1 MEKKF
6 LIVMMISLQTIAF
19 AGDTLH
25 IKSIEITATP
35 NYITTK
41 QDKIDSLT
49 TISLQFNSLDAA
61 LMQESGMT
69 IKTYGLGMLA
79 SPSLRGGSAQQTAV
93 LWHGLNIQNSMLG
106 QVDLSSIPLGMFTN
120 ASVDYTS
127 QTNGGL
133 NATSGSIALKDNT
146 NNPQRFEI
154 GSSVS
159 TLQGYSNLF
168 KANFAGKKFSS
179 HSKIFHLQSENKYA
193 YKNYLK
199 PTHPAE
205 TMQGAQ
211 QNMLVLMQDLNW
223 TITEKNKIET
233 SVWFTQRHRNI
244 PPTILQHT
252 KSALQVDN
260 SFKAI
265 IESKNQLRCSVLNAR
280 FAYLKDVLNY
290 TDTGITGNNRW
301 NGIVAETDWK
311 KKLSAKHEL
320 SLFYNLSTFN
330 GISNSYLNKNNTQ
343 QRQSISANYLFTMNN
358 SLFFA
363 ANASAIQI
371 NFKEIAPQLKLQID
385 KQFEV
390 NAKNK
395 VALKAALY
403 NAYRYPTLNDLYWNP
418 GGNINLQPEK
428 SLCAETNLAYE
439 TNNFSGEVS
448 AFSKHVNNW
457 IIWLPTNGYW
467 SPINAASV
475 WSRGFESTVNYK
487 QRMNQVTLKLKLIYA
502 YILSTNQK
510 STIANDVNLY
520 KQLIYV
526 PLYKTTANIS
536 LCYKT
541 GFLNISNQYTGYR
554 FTSADN
560 KQFLNPYLVSNATI
574 GYGFHIKKVNAQTTL
589 SINNIF
595 NTEYESIAY
604 RPMPLRYVELSIKLN
619 F

>member
-1 MEKKF
+1 MVKKF
-6 LIVMMISLQTIAF
+6 LIMWMICLQTVVF

-25 IKSIEITATP
+25 IKSIEITASP

-61 LMQESGMT
+61 LMQESGMA

-106 QVDLSSIPLGMFTN
+106 QVDLSSIPLGMFTA

-133 NATSGSIALKDNT
+133 NATSGSIALKDN
-146 NNPQRFEI
+146 NNSQRFEI

-168 KANFAGKKFSS
+168 KAHFAGKKFSS
-179 HSKIFHLQSENKYA
+179 HSKIFHLESENKYA

-205 TMQGAQ
+205 RMQGAKQ
-211 QNMLVLMQDLNW
+211 KMLVLMQDLNW
-223 TITEKNKIET
+223 TITEKNKIEA

-244 PPTILQHT
+244 PPTILQNT
-252 KSALQVDN
+252 KSALQFDN

-265 IESKNQLRCSVLNAR
+265 IESKNQFRGSLLNVRVA
-280 FAYLKDVLNY
+280 FLKDVLNY

-301 NGIVAETDWK
+301 SGIVAETDWK
-311 KKLSAKHEL
+311 KKLGAKHEL
-320 SLFYNLSTFN
+320 SLFYNFSTFN

-343 QRQSISANYLFTMNN
+343 TRQSAIASYLYTISN
-358 SLFFA
+358 SLFLA

-371 NFKEIAPQLKLQID
+371 NFKEVAPQLKLQVD

-390 NAKNK
+390 SPKNR

-403 NAYRYPTLNDLYWNP
+403 NAYRYPTLNDLFWNP

-428 SLCAETNLAYE
+428 SLCAETNLSYE
-439 TNNFSGEVS
+439 TTNFSGEVS

-475 WSRGFESTVNYK
+475 WCRGLESTVNYQQSISK
-487 QRMNQVTLKLKLIYA
+487 VTLKLKLIYA

-510 STIANDVNLY
+510 SNIANDVNLY

-526 PLYKTTANIS
+526 PLYKSTANIS

-541 GFLNISNQYTGYR
+541 IFLNISNQYTGYR
-554 FTSADN
+554 YTSADN
-560 KQFLNPYLVSNATI
+560 IQFLNPYLVSNATV
-574 GYGFHIKKVNAQTTL
+574 GYGFHIKKVNAQTTFTV
-589 SINNIF
+589 NNIF

-604 RPMPLRYVELSIKLN
+604 RPMPLRYAELSIKLN

>member
-1 MEKKF
+1 M
-6 LIVMMISLQTIAF
+6 QTIAF

-35 NYITTK
+35 NYRNTK

-106 QVDLSSIPLGMFTN
+106 QVDLSSIPLALFTHT
-120 ASVDYTS
+120 SVDYTS
-127 QTNGGL
+127 QSNGGL
-133 NATSGSIALKDNT
+133 NATSGSIALKDQNSDS
-146 NNPQRFEI
+146 RCFEM
-154 GSSVS
+154 GSSVN

-168 KANFAGKKFSS
+168 KANFVGKKLSS

-199 PTHPAE
+199 PTFPIE

-211 QNMLVLMQDLNW
+211 QKMLVVMQDLNW
-223 TITEKNKIET
+223 IITEKNKIEASAWYT
-233 SVWFTQRHRNI
+233 ERHRNI
-244 PPTILQHT
+244 PPTILQKT
-252 KSALQVDN
+252 KSAFQFDN

-265 IESKNQLRCSVLNAR
+265 VESKNQFYSSIFNAR
-280 FAYLKDVLNY
+280 IAYLKDVINY
-290 TDTGITGNNRW
+290 TDTGIIGNNRW
-301 NGIVAETDWK
+301 SGIVAETNWK
-311 KKLSAKHEL
+311 QKLGAKQEL
-320 SLFYNLSTFN
+320 NLFYNFSTFK
-330 GISNSYLNKNNTQ
+330 GISNSFLHKNNNQ

-358 SLFFA
+358 GLFFA
-363 ANASAIQI
+363 ANASVIQI
-371 NFKEIAPQLKLQID
+371 NFKGSVPQLKLQIE
-385 KQFEV
+385 KQLEV
-390 NAKNK
+390 TNK
-395 VALKAALY
+395 KRLTLKAALY
-403 NAYRYPTLNDLYWNP
+403 NAYRYPTLNDLFWNP

-439 TNNFSGEVS
+439 TTNFSGEVS
-448 AFSKHVNNW
+448 AFSKHVSNW
-457 IIWLPTNGYW
+457 IMWLPTNGYW

-475 WSRGFESTVNYK
+475 WSRGFESKINY
-487 QRMNQVTLKLKLIYA
+487 QQQINHITLKLKLINA

-536 LCYKT
+536 VSYKSM
-541 GFLNISNQYTGYR
+541 FLNVSNQYTGYR

-560 KQFLNPYLVSNATI
+560 KQFLNPYLVSNATL

-595 NTEYESIAY
+595 NTKYESIVY
-604 RPMPLRYVELSIKLN
+604 RPMPLRYAELSIKLN